1 MSVNAR
7 SPNREVDINRAID
20 DVLNLVEADATAAG
34 THVSTQYAP
43 GLPPIIGDA
52 TRLQQVLLNLTRN
65 AVDAMRD
72 AARKEKGIQIRTQ
85 RSRRRSVVV
94 EVLDHG
100 HGYPRELADEM
111 FQPFVTTKPGG
122 LGVGLA
128 VSRRI
133 VRGYGGDLYC
143 RSNPGGGSI
152 FGFSL
157 PQKRARGGEEPWI
170 GMSR

>member
-1 MSVNAR
+1 MRQVWAR
-7 SPNREVDINRAID
+7 SGHASAIRE
-20 DVLNLVEADATAAG
+20 VLNLVESDANAAG
-34 THVSTQYAP
+34 IRVETEYERD
-43 GLPPIIGDA
+43 LPPIMGDA
-52 TRLQQVLLNLTRN
+52 VRLQQVLLNLTRN

-72 AARKEKGIQIRTQ
+72 GSGKEKGIQIRTHRTVRQ
-85 RSRRRSVVV
+85 TVGV

-133 VRGYGGDLYC
+133 VRAYGGELYY
-143 RSNPGGGSI
+143 RSNPEGGSI

-157 PQKRARGGEEPWI
+157 PQKGARDGKSHGSE
-170 GMSR
+170 